1 MIHLGNS
8 QIILPYME
16 GAYGKC
22 LHSPESFTAAT
33 TRHSFIGQ
41 YELSNVPGFTSV
53 TPSWATDSMLN
64 C

>member
-16 GAYGKC
+16 EAYGKC
-22 LHSPESFTAAT
+22 LRSPESLTAAT

-41 YELSNVPGFTSV
+41 YELSNVPGFTSE
-53 TPSWATDSMLN
+53 
-64 C
+64 